1 MAKTNQVLVKKIQ
14 AYLRAKEAGKAGYKK
29 ADTLLEELIPLMK
42 QHGPVPLNEK
52 QAATLI
58 DKFAEK
64 NRIGAGL
71 GVNRY
76 EIEVDRVADLTSKL

>member
-1 MAKTNQVLVKKIQ
+1 MPKRQTIAQKIQ
-14 AYLRAKEAGKAGYKK
+14 SYLRALEAGKAGYGK
-29 ADTLLEELIPLMK
+29 ANELLEALVNEMK
-42 QHGPVPLNEK
+42 PGQIIALEGNQTAQLV
-52 QAATLI
+52 

-76 EIEVDRVADLTSKL
+76 EIEVSRAADVTAKL